1 MSVPGASALCGKGS
15 THERKENGMMVKM
28 MSSPVDSKR
37 VYSFVKTIPY
47 NNTVTRV
54 CVLNGIVALRDV

>member
-1 MSVPGASALCGKGS
+1 
-15 THERKENGMMVKM
+15 MMVKM